1 MFAPF
6 DYKKEQFIKK
16 LKFML
21 PSFMVSMLPK
31 ELITQTYL
39 RPLAIFKLNGNY
51 SVTEFY
57 SRKFIHS
64 FDINEY

>member
-1 MFAPF
+1 
-6 DYKKEQFIKK
+6 
-16 LKFML
+16 ML